1 MVFSTVVQPS
11 PHSILEY
18 FLLPQKEMHYLLV
31 LLISPHPPFPTSTVG
46 SHQLICFFLDISL
59 KCNPVTFFFKY
70 DFFFKA
76 EHSIFKGPPVCSM
89 YHYWISFSW
98 LIFHWLVITLFVYSV
113 LISWWTFGWFSLFK
127 WVFNE

>member
-76 EHSIFKGPPVCSM
+76 EHSIFKVPPFCSM

-98 LIFHWLVITLFVYSV
+98 LIFLSLAGDNTFCLFSFDQLMDIWVV
-113 LISWWTFGWFSLFK
+113 FTF
-127 WVFNE
+127 